1 MPCARPRVQTKPR
14 WSPMQTLLA
23 LILIWPLA
31 LQAADWTSRPLHEV
45 AVFAEFRAPAAV
57 VAADE
62 AQLAAEVG
70 ARIVAMPVRAGEAA
84 ARGAE
89 LVRLDDAS
97 YRLERQRTQA
107 QLRLVE
113 RRIALA
119 RAQLEQSRALSQ
131 RGFIS
136 ADGLRIRETELEV
149 LIAERDAAQAAHA
162 AAELA
167 LARCVIRAPYA
178 GVVRER
184 HAAVGELATP
194 GTALLSFAASA
205 DVEVRAQVPAAQIAS
220 LQAVAELVLQAGGGA
235 HVLRL
240 RRVSPLLDAAG
251 QVREVVLDP
260 LSPLP
265 PGLGGELRW
274 RSVTPQLPPAFV
286 QQRDGVLGAWV
297 EREGAPVFVV
307 LPQAQAGRAVT
318 VDWSPATRVIDEG
331 RFTLSPQA
339 AR

>member
-1 MPCARPRVQTKPR
+1 
-14 WSPMQTLLA
+14 MQILLV

-31 LQAADWTSRPLHEV
+31 LQAADWSSRPLQEL
-45 AVFAEFRAPAAV
+45 AVFAEFRAPAVV

-62 AQLAAEVG
+62 ARLAAEVG
-70 ARIVAMPVRAGEAA
+70 ARILAMPVRAGEAV

-97 YRLERQRTQA
+97 YRLELQRTQA
-107 QLRLVE
+107 QLRLIE
-113 RRIALA
+113 GRIALA
-119 RAQLEQSRALSQ
+119 RAQLDQSRALAQ

-149 LIAERDAAQAAHA
+149 FVAERGAVQAAHA

-167 LARCVIRAPYA
+167 LARCVIRAPFA
-178 GVVRER
+178 GVVRGR
-184 HAAVGELATP
+184 HAAVGELAMP

-205 DVEVRAQVPAAQIAS
+205 NAEVRAQVPAAQVAS
-220 LQAVAELVLQAGGGA
+220 LQSAAELVLHAGGGA

-251 QVREVVLDP
+251 QVREAVLDP
-260 LSPLP
+260 LAPLP

-274 RSVTPQLPPAFV
+274 RSVTPQLPPAYV

-297 EREGAPVFVV
+297 EREGAPSFIV
-307 LPQAQAGRAVT
+307 LPQAQVGRAVT
-318 VDWSPATRVIDEG
+318 VDWPPATRVIDEG
-331 RFTLSPQA
+331 RFSLTPQA

>member
-1 MPCARPRVQTKPR
+1 
-14 WSPMQTLLA
+14 MQILLV
-23 LILIWPLA
+23 LILILPLA
-31 LQAADWTSRPLHEV
+31 LQAADWSSRPLQEL
-45 AVFAEFRAPAAV
+45 AVFAEFRAPAVV

-62 AQLAAEVG
+62 ARLAAEVG
-70 ARIVAMPVRAGEAA
+70 ARILAMPVRAGEAV

-97 YRLERQRTQA
+97 YRLELQRTQA
-107 QLRLVE
+107 QLRLIE
-113 RRIALA
+113 GRIALA
-119 RAQLEQSRALSQ
+119 RAQLDQSRALAQ

-149 LIAERDAAQAAHA
+149 FVAERGAVQAAHA

-167 LARCVIRAPYA
+167 LARCVIRAPFA
-178 GVVRER
+178 GVVRGR
-184 HAAVGELATP
+184 HAAVGELAMP

-205 DVEVRAQVPAAQIAS
+205 NADVRAQVPAAQVAS
-220 LQAVAELVLQAGGGA
+220 LKSAAELVLHAGGGA

-251 QVREVVLDP
+251 QVREAVLDP
-260 LSPLP
+260 LAPLP

-274 RSVTPQLPPAFV
+274 RSVTPQLPPAYV

-318 VDWSPATRVIDEG
+318 VDWPLATRVIDEG
-331 RFTLSPQA
+331 RFTLPPQA

>member
-1 MPCARPRVQTKPR
+1 
-14 WSPMQTLLA
+14 
-23 LILIWPLA
+23 
-31 LQAADWTSRPLHEV
+31 
-45 AVFAEFRAPAAV
+45 
-57 VAADE
+57 
-62 AQLAAEVG
+62 
-70 ARIVAMPVRAGEAA
+70 MPVRAGEAV

-97 YRLERQRTQA
+97 YRLELQRTRA
-107 QLRLVE
+107 QLRLIE

-119 RAQLEQSRALSQ
+119 RAQFEQSRALAQ

-149 LIAERDAAQAAHA
+149 FVAERDAAQAAHA

-205 DVEVRAQVPAAQIAS
+205 NAEVRAQVPAAQVAS
-220 LQAVAELVLQAGGGA
+220 LQSAAELVLHAGGGSHA
-235 HVLRL
+235 VRL

-251 QVREVVLDP
+251 QVREAVLDT
-260 LSPLP
+260 LAPLP

-274 RSVTPQLPPAFV
+274 RSVTPQLPPAYV

-297 EREGAPVFVV
+297 EREGAPSFIV
-307 LPQAQAGRAVT
+307 LPQAQVGRAVT
-318 VDWSPATRVIDEG
+318 VDWPPATRVIDEG
-331 RFTLSPQA
+331 RFSLTPQA

>member
-1 MPCARPRVQTKPR
+1 
-14 WSPMQTLLA
+14 MQLLLA

-31 LQAADWTSRPLHEV
+31 LQAAGWTSRPLQEL

-62 AQLAAEVG
+62 ARLAAEVG
-70 ARIVAMPVRAGEAA
+70 ARILAMPARAGEAVA
-84 ARGAE
+84 LGAE

-97 YRLERQRTQA
+97 YRLELQRTQA
-107 QLRLVE
+107 QLRLIE
-113 RRIALA
+113 GRIALA
-119 RAQLEQSRALSQ
+119 RAQLEQSRALAQ

-149 LIAERDAAQAAHA
+149 SIAERDAAQAARA

-167 LARCVIRAPYA
+167 LTRCVIRAPFA

-184 HAAVGELATP
+184 HAAVGELAVP
-194 GTALLSFAASA
+194 GTALLSCAASA
-205 DVEVRAQVPAAQIAS
+205 NAEVRAQVPAAQVAS
-220 LQAVAELVLQAGGGA
+220 LQAAAELVLHAGGDA
-235 HVLRL
+235 HALRL

-251 QVREVVLDP
+251 QVREAVLDP

-274 RSVTPQLPPAFV
+274 RSVRPQLPPAYV
-286 QQRDGVLGAWV
+286 QQRGDVLGAWV

-318 VDWSPATRVIDEG
+318 VDWPLATRVIDEG

>member
-1 MPCARPRVQTKPR
+1 
-14 WSPMQTLLA
+14 MQILLV
-23 LILIWPLA
+23 LILILPLA
-31 LQAADWTSRPLHEV
+31 LQAADWSSRPLQEL
-45 AVFAEFRAPAAV
+45 AVFTEFRAPAVV

-62 AQLAAEVG
+62 ARLAAEVG
-70 ARIVAMPVRAGEAA
+70 ARILAMPVRAGEAV

-97 YRLERQRTQA
+97 YRLELQRTRA
-107 QLRLVE
+107 QLRLIE

-119 RAQLEQSRALSQ
+119 RAQFEQSRALAQ

-136 ADGLRIRETELEV
+136 ADGLRIRETGLEV
-149 LIAERDAAQAAHA
+149 LVAERDAAQAAHA

-167 LARCVIRAPYA
+167 LARCVIRAPFA
-178 GVVRER
+178 GVVRAR

-205 DVEVRAQVPAAQIAS
+205 NAEVRAQVPAAQVAS
-220 LQAVAELVLQAGGGA
+220 LQSAAELVLHAGGGA

-251 QVREVVLDP
+251 QVREAVLDP
-260 LSPLP
+260 LAPLP

-274 RSVTPQLPPAFV
+274 RSVTPQLPPAYV

-318 VDWSPATRVIDEG
+318 VDWPLATRVIDEG
-331 RFTLSPQA
+331 RFTLPPQA

>member
-205 DVEVRAQVPAAQIAS
+205 NVEVRAQVPAAQIAS
-220 LQAVAELVLQAGGGA
+220 LQAAAELVLHAGGGA

>member
-1 MPCARPRVQTKPR
+1 
-14 WSPMQTLLA
+14 MQILLV

-31 LQAADWTSRPLHEV
+31 LQAADWSSRPLQEL
-45 AVFAEFRAPAAV
+45 AVFAEFRAPAVV

-62 AQLAAEVG
+62 ARLAAEVG
-70 ARIVAMPVRAGEAA
+70 ARILAMPVRAGEAV

-97 YRLERQRTQA
+97 YRLELQRTQA
-107 QLRLVE
+107 QLRLIE
-113 RRIALA
+113 GRIALA
-119 RAQLEQSRALSQ
+119 RAQLDQSRALAQ

-149 LIAERDAAQAAHA
+149 FVAERGAVQAAHA

-167 LARCVIRAPYA
+167 LARCVIRAPFA
-178 GVVRER
+178 GVVRGR
-184 HAAVGELATP
+184 HAAVGELAMP

-205 DVEVRAQVPAAQIAS
+205 NAEVRAQVPAAQVAS
-220 LQAVAELVLQAGGGA
+220 LQSAAELVLHAGGGA

-251 QVREVVLDP
+251 QVREAVLDP

-274 RSVTPQLPPAFV
+274 RSVRPQLPPAYV
-286 QQRDGVLGAWV
+286 QQRDDVLGAWV

-318 VDWSPATRVIDEG
+318 VDWPLATRVIDEG

>member
-1 MPCARPRVQTKPR
+1 
-14 WSPMQTLLA
+14 MQILLV
-23 LILIWPLA
+23 LILILPLA
-31 LQAADWTSRPLHEV
+31 LQAADWSSRPLQEL
-45 AVFAEFRAPAAV
+45 AVFAEFRAPAVV

-62 AQLAAEVG
+62 ARLAAEVG
-70 ARIVAMPVRAGEAA
+70 ARILAMPVRAGEAV

-97 YRLERQRTQA
+97 YRLELQRTRA
-107 QLRLVE
+107 QLRLIE

-119 RAQLEQSRALSQ
+119 RAQFEQSRALAQ

-149 LIAERDAAQAAHA
+149 FVAERDAAQAAHA

-205 DVEVRAQVPAAQIAS
+205 NAEVRAQVPAAQVAS
-220 LQAVAELVLQAGGGA
+220 LQSAAELVLHAGGGA

-251 QVREVVLDP
+251 QVREAVLDP
-260 LSPLP
+260 LAPLP

-274 RSVTPQLPPAFV
+274 RSVTPQLPPAYV

-318 VDWSPATRVIDEG
+318 VDWPLATRVIDEG
-331 RFTLSPQA
+331 RFTLPPQA

>member
-220 LQAVAELVLQAGGGA
+220 LQAAAELVLQAGGGA